1 MKTEFEEKDF
11 EAPLYN
17 ELRFGSRRIAT
28 PGQVFEGKY
37 ITVVFFSVLA
47 VTYGDFSLNENQSL

>member
-17 ELRFGSRRIAT
+17 ELRFGSWRIAT

-37 ITVVFFSVLA
+37 ITVVFFL
-47 VTYGDFSLNENQSL
+47 FWL